1 MSYDFLLTIAII
13 MLFTKV
19 FGLTSERVHMPQ
31 VVGALI
37 AGVLVGPSCLGWVGE
52 TDFLVKAA
60 EIGVIILMFN
70 AGMDTDLD
78 ELKTT
83 GFASFIIALIGVIVP
98 LIGGVACYL
107 VFDNDPT
114 DPMNM
119 LKAAFIGVVLTAT
132 SVSITVETL
141 REMDFANKQLKPDA
155 PKVGGD
161 NIICVS
167 YFGFPEKMDQ
177 QAPEALD
184 RIKHELL

>member
-1 MSYDFLLTIAII
+1 
-13 MLFTKV
+13 
-19 FGLTSERVHMPQ
+19 
-31 VVGALI
+31 
-37 AGVLVGPSCLGWVGE
+37 
-52 TDFLVKAA
+52 
-60 EIGVIILMFN
+60 
-70 AGMDTDLD
+70 
-78 ELKTT
+78 
-83 GFASFIIALIGVIVP
+83 
-98 LIGGVACYL
+98 
-107 VFDNDPT
+107 
-114 DPMNM
+114 MNM

-184 RIKHELL
+184 RIKHELLYRILSEYTEGLEFSLKSFFHTITKRHFSRQAEWNARCRAN